1 VTPDVRRLPIRHSDV
16 QLHGEGHEAL
26 LVVPGRT
33 TAYALNPMARA
44 IWELCDG
51 STTIEELTDALCQVF
66 DVTRATAGNDV
77 TDVLEGLVAADLVDW
92 TPDA

>member
-1 VTPDVRRLPIRHSDV
+1 VTPDVRRLPIRHADV
-16 QLHGEGHEAL
+16 QLHDEGHEAL

-33 TAYALNPMARA
+33 TTYALNPMARA